1 MRYKNTKTGAVIDS
15 SFVISGDDWA
25 PAENE
30 KKLEQSKKEGNKK
43 EEKTPQQDPP
53 EVEGESS
60 EGEEKQLEEEK
71 TGNETFDSI
80 TVPQIK
86 QELDAFGI
94 EYNPRAKKQ
103 ELYDLM
109 MAQGE

>member
-25 PAENE
+25 RVE
-30 KKLEQSKKEGNKK
+30 KPKEPIKQEIHQVIDEERQEEQ
-43 EEKTPQQDPP
+43 
-53 EVEGESS
+53 V
-60 EGEEKQLEEEK
+60 EKQAEQEATESK
-71 TGNETFDSI
+71 TGDENFDSI

>member
-1 MRYKNTKTGAVIDS
+1 MRYKNTETGAVVDS
-15 SFVISGDDWA
+15 SFVISGGDWV
-25 PAENE
+25 
-30 KKLEQSKKEGNKK
+30 LV
-43 EEKTPQQDPP
+43 EKTKESIKQENPQVIDEERQSEQVEQ
-53 EVEGESS
+53 EVKNEYE
-60 EGEEKQLEEEK
+60 
-71 TGNETFDSI
+71 TGDATFDSI

>member
-1 MRYKNTKTGAVIDS
+1 MEYKNTKTGVTFSSPCVVSGGDWVLVEKTKEPTKQEIPQVID
-15 SFVISGDDWA
+15 
-25 PAENE
+25 EE
-30 KKLEQSKKEGNKK
+30 HQQEQQ
-43 EEKTPQQDPP
+43 EEQQ
-53 EVEGESS
+53 EQVEQEAIES
-60 EGEEKQLEEEK
+60 K
-71 TGNETFDSI
+71 TGDENFDSI